1 MAGQKESERWVAAV
15 AADEGLRQRLR
26 SAGREAGWE
35 TVLHASLEEVSRDPR
50 VGEID
55 VLLVSLASVDSSLVR
70 QAAEWVDER
79 AQGIRLLVILEAA
92 RATEID
98 SVFVAGADECLVGS
112 FDDRSLRRCIA
123 RLIDARRAAIRSLLL
138 HETIRIMEDCRPL
151 AYCLEPG
158 QLYPMT
164 LELILRAT
172 SRRRGFTL
180 FKRENVPQS
189 DAVAL
194 RGFEQEDTG
203 LVCRTLLGDKSI
215 DFDAFEGLAVLRS
228 GVLHDALRAAD
239 VEVSALLVVSLG
251 GEGRESGIVALFDD
265 DRPFGPEDV
274 DRADIVTRHGIAA
287 LENSATYAL
296 AKERAYVDD
305 VTQAYNA
312 GYLLRTCENEI
323 QRSERYGTPLSVLF
337 LDLDHFKTVN
347 DEYGHLVGSEALRR
361 LCRVL
366 EQCVRQVDTLARYG
380 GDEFSIILVDT
391 DHATALQV
399 AERIR
404 RRIDAYVFEVDRDVR
419 LSLTLSIGVATCPTH
434 GVVRDRILD
443 LADKAMY
450 RAKSEGRNRICSA
463 NEVLSGAPDG
473 YG

>member
-1 MAGQKESERWVAAV
+1 MAAPTQTNYRVAAV
-15 AADEGLRQRLR
+15 DAEEGLREHLR
-26 SAGREAGWE
+26 TLGAEVGWE
-35 TVLHASLEEVSRDPR
+35 TVFHSSLEGALEDPEL
-50 VGEID
+50 GELD
-55 VLLVSLASVDSSLVR
+55 VLLIFRASPDSAIVGR
-70 QAAEWVDER
+70 AAEWATEK
-79 AQGIRLLVILEAA
+79 AQGTRILATVEAA
-92 RATEID
+92 SAAEVDTLIE
-98 SVFVAGADECLVGS
+98 AGAHECLVGP
-112 FDDRSLRRCIA
+112 FDKGSLRRCVL
-123 RLIDARRAAIRSLLL
+123 RLIEQRLAGIRSALL

-164 LELILRAT
+164 LELLLRAT

-180 FKRENVPQS
+180 FRRVNVPQS

-194 RGFEQEDTG
+194 RGFEQEDNA

-251 GEGRESGIVALFDD
+251 GEGGESGIVALFDD
-265 DRPFGPEDV
+265 DRPFGADDV

-296 AKERAYVDD
+296 AKERAFVDD

-312 GYLLRTCENEI
+312 GYLLKACENEI
-323 QRSERYGTPLSVLF
+323 QRSERYGTPLSLLF

-366 EQCVRQVDTLARYG
+366 EQCIRQVDTLARYG
-380 GDEFSIILVDT
+380 GDEFAILLVDT
-391 DHATALQV
+391 DHETALQI

-404 RRIDAYVFEVDRDVR
+404 HRVDAYVFEVDRDVR
-419 LSLTLSIGVATCPTH
+419 LSLTLSIGVATCPAH
-434 GVVRDRILD
+434 GAVRDRILD

-450 RAKSEGRNRICSA
+450 RAKSDGRNRVCSA
-463 NEVLSGAPDG
+463 NEVLAAPLADHD
-473 YG
+473 

>member
-1 MAGQKESERWVAAV
+1 MAGPKESDHWVAAV
-15 AADEGLRQRLR
+15 GADDGLRERLR
-26 SAGREAGWE
+26 AAGRGAGWE
-35 TVLHASLEEVSRDPR
+35 TVFHPSLEEMSGDSRL
-50 VGEID
+50 GELD
-55 VLLVSLASVDSSLVR
+55 VLLVSLASIDSSLVR
-70 QAAEWVDER
+70 QAADWIDER
-79 AQGIRLLVILEAA
+79 AKSIRLLVTLEAA
-92 RATEID
+92 RATEVD
-98 SVFVAGADECLVGS
+98 SVFAAGAHECLVGP
-112 FDDRSLRRCIA
+112 FDDRALRRSIA
-123 RLIDARRAAIRSLLL
+123 KLIDDRQADIRSLLL

-164 LELILRAT
+164 LELLLRAT

-189 DAVAL
+189 EAVAL
-194 RGFEQEDTG
+194 RGFEQQDTS

-265 DRPFGPEDV
+265 DRPFGAEDV

-287 LENSATYAL
+287 VENSETYAL
-296 AKERAYVDD
+296 AKERAFIDD

-312 GYLLRTCENEI
+312 GYLLKTCENEI
-323 QRSERYGTPLSVLF
+323 QRSERYGTPLSLLF

-347 DEYGHLVGSEALRR
+347 DRFGHLVGSEALRR

-366 EQCVRQVDTLARYG
+366 EQCVRQVDTVARYG
-380 GDEFSIILVDT
+380 GDEFSIILVGT

-434 GVVRDRILD
+434 GVVRDTILD

-463 NEVLSGAPDG
+463 NEVLSGAPWG
-473 YG
+473 HG